1 MPGMVT
7 TGSNTVSGV
16 GSSTVVFTVE
26 GVCDQDLSRTS
37 NYTVKVPFSS
47 MNEAYKSIG
56 RSGGKITSI
65 QVGASVPAQPPAPAA
80 AKKKGKAKGE

>member
-26 GVCDQDLSRTS
+26 GVCDQALSRTS
-37 NYTVKVPFSS
+37 NYTVKVPFSQ

-56 RSGGKITSI
+56 QSGGKITAV
-65 QVGASVPAQPPAPAA
+65 QVGAAGGGTAPQKSA
-80 AKKKGKAKGE
+80 GE

>member
-26 GVCDQDLSRTS
+26 GVCNQDLSRTS
-37 NYTVKVPFSS
+37 NYTVKVPFSQ
-47 MNEAYKSIG
+47 MNETYKSIG
-56 RSGGKITSI
+56 RSGGKITAV
-65 QVGASVPAQPPAPAA
+65 QVGTA
-80 AKKKGKAKGE
+80 GE

>member
-26 GVCDQDLSRTS
+26 GVCNQDLARTS
-37 NYTVKVPFSS
+37 NYTVKVPFSQ

-56 RSGGKITSI
+56 CSGGKITAV
-65 QVGASVPAQPPAPAA
+65 QVGAA
-80 AKKKGKAKGE
+80 GE